1 MSNFSIEKF
10 IKTITELFITATEP
24 QDAKKGKV
32 SVEALLEKFNS
43 EEVEDQLKKLIK
55 QGKPKQ
61 AGEKKHIDKNQC
73 VKFITDTKLNKLIFN
88 SSDDECSDDEC
99 SDDENA
105 PKRGK
110 SGYMF
115 FREKKSLEIKQT
127 HPVSAEKKKRSKK
140 PEGAPTRGKS
150 AYLFFCQA
158 NRPEV
163 KEANPSFKATEIM
176 AELGRMWKELPDDE
190 KVEFEEQA
198 AEAKEKYLQ
207 EKTEWEEKTEI
218 KTIQISTYKNSS
230 YHSYDDL
237 PAISKG
243 QLSEWYKDGKLDRQ
257 GDKPAII
264 DGSINEWWVDGKCHR
279 EGDKPAYVDENHKE
293 WYKDGKIHRDN
304 DLPALINDYC
314 EVWYNNGK
322 RHRGEGLP
330 ALILK
335 NGYKEWWVNDIC
347 ILTSER

>member
-1 MSNFSIEKF
+1 
-10 IKTITELFITATEP
+10 
-24 QDAKKGKV
+24 
-32 SVEALLEKFNS
+32 
-43 EEVEDQLKKLIK
+43 
-55 QGKPKQ
+55 
-61 AGEKKHIDKNQC
+61 
-73 VKFITDTKLNKLIFN
+73 
-88 SSDDECSDDEC
+88 
-99 SDDENA
+99 
-105 PKRGK
+105 
-110 SGYMF
+110 MF
-115 FREKKSLEIKQT
+115 FREKKSLEIKEAQ
-127 HPVSAEKKKRSKK
+127 PVSVEKKKRSKK

-163 KEANPSFKATEIM
+163 KEANPSFKATELM

-264 DGSINEWWVDGKCHR
+264 DGSINEWWIDGKCHR

-322 RHRGEGLP
+322 RHRGQGLP

-347 ILTSER
+347 IFTSER